1 MIAGLFEPPAALLA
15 WFYSFTHNY
24 IIAISMIAL
33 VIMIITAPLVLKL
46 EEEGK
51 LTLNDPL
58 SKWLPDFPNITNTIT
73 LRQLLN
79 HTSGVYDWFNDSSL
93 WPRIR

>member
-33 VIMIITAPLVLKL
+33 VTPLRTEPRDEGLGLDFTQHGEEAYARGEGAILVLN
-46 EEEGK
+46 E
-51 LTLNDPL
+51 PP
-58 SKWLPDFPNITNTIT
+58 SPASP
-73 LRQLLN
+73 
-79 HTSGVYDWFNDSSL
+79 HAA
-93 WPRIR
+93 